1 MIEHEVCILKL
12 QRKQKNPRVWVK
24 SLIEETNTDL
34 QIVGVGR
41 SVEF

>member
-1 MIEHEVCILKL
+1 MKYVSSSSTENKKSQSVGEI
-12 QRKQKNPRVWVK
+12 

>member
-1 MIEHEVCILKL
+1 MKYVSSSSTENK
-12 QRKQKNPRVWVK
+12 K
-24 SLIEETNTDL
+24 SQSVGEIMIEETNTYIVSDL